1 MSKLN
6 LSLVQADIHWEDS
19 SANEEMMNEIVN
31 GVSNSDIIVLPEMW
45 NTAFSSKSQELS
57 QSMDG
62 PAVRSMQ
69 RWAKASGAVIAGSVM
84 IKDGSEFYNRMLWV
98 RPDGS
103 ITSYDKRHLFR
114 MAGEHEHFEPGAE
127 RVIVEHKGWRIM
139 LQICYDLRFP
149 VFARNTYVGGQY
161 EYDLIL
167 YAANWPSPR
176 HNAWETLLRARA
188 MENLAY
194 CAGVN
199 RIGED
204 SNGLRY
210 KGGSAV
216 LDYLGNSIAEAGSEV
231 QVVNAEL
238 DLNSLR
244 AFRERFPTGMD
255 ADTFTLTA

>member
-1 MSKLN
+1 MNKLN
-6 LSLVQADIHWEDS
+6 LSLVQADIYWEDS
-19 SANEEMMNEIVN
+19 SANEEMMSKIIN
-31 GVSNSDIIVLPEMW
+31 GLSNSDIIVLPEMW
-45 NTAFSSKSQELS
+45 NTAFSSKSQVLS
-57 QSMDG
+57 QAMDG
-62 PAVRSMQ
+62 PAARSMQ
-69 RWAKASGAVIAGSVM
+69 RWAKASGAIVAGSVM
-84 IKDGSEFYNRMLWV
+84 IKDRSEYYNRMLWV

-103 ITSYDKRHLFR
+103 ISSYDKRHLFR
-114 MAGEHEHFEPGAE
+114 MAGEHEHFEPGTE

-149 VFARNTYVGGQY
+149 VFARNTYAGGRY

-204 SNGLRY
+204 ANGLIY
-210 KGGSAV
+210 KGGSAT
-216 LDYLGNSIAEAGSEV
+216 LDYLGNALAAAGSEA

-238 DLNSLR
+238 DLNSLH
-244 AFRERFPTGMD
+244 AFREKFPTGMD
-255 ADTFTLTA
+255 ADTFTLNV